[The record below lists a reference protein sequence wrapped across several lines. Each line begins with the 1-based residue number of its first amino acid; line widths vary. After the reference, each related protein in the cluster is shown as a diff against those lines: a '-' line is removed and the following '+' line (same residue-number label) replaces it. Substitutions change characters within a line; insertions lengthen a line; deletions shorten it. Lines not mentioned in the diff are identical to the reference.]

1 MARFGEKELGVK
13 ELTSIIE
20 ITKQYWR
27 DWDPNAIP
35 VSLEKYIST
44 LLPRELDAARKIEAA
59 RKDEG
64 NRLPDDSEK
73 ADTLVLLVGFSFE
86 PLLQSVCAYKPKK
99 VLLVLND
106 MYSENVDGQMVGA
119 WLTKLIRKLPAE
131 QLPVQPEEI
140 GALEINESTGEE
152 QFVTQPAQPE
162 KVFQFLIDQL
172 LRNPK
177 ADKSARIVI
186 DVTGAKKSMVTGA
199 YLFGV
204 LAANCTLSYVD
215 FDAYEPERFRAYGYS
230 CRIGKIGNPYQSF
243 QIANWRRVQER
254 YNYYAL
260 DKAAELLSEIIS
272 GLRKAKLFERK
283 VKTKDK
289 ADQKNEL
296 DKLGQL
302 QKVLEFYA
310 KWDAGDIPKA
320 YEQWISEIK
329 AIGIEAPMVI
339 QVLGPE
345 WKKLEQNASSSTAT
359 GDFAESHGAMDKWAT
374 LLGTNHWQAMLA
386 YAQDELAKIQRIFKL
401 QGDARAAFIRAAN
414 LHEYTLKAR
423 LLILANIEKGIQ
435 VTSGRI
441 NDLFRIAFFQAS
453 RAILY
458 CMNPNASDFSAS
470 FLEGKRRLKV
480 VFKPKDGLAGL
491 NINMPPD
498 WDRIFEAGEGDEEE
512 PFLLVDQFREV
523 RNSAVHSLSVIS
535 ENDAD
540 NAVKFIE
547 KDWDNLLDPWAKL
560 LTPKHLD
567 KAILDQFEK
576 AEVLGKKLR
585 GDTRFG
591 LPLWKDLLG
600 KNLCDIDFL
609 PIFDDTDKPIQEQ
622 PS

>member
-1 MARFGEKELGVK
+1 MARFGEKELGVTD
-13 ELTSIIE
+13 LTSIIE

-27 DWDPNAIP
+27 DWDPKAIP

-44 LLPRELDAARKIEAA
+44 LLPRELDAACKIEAA

-64 NRLPDDSEK
+64 KRLPDDSEK

-106 MYSENVDGQMVGA
+106 IYSENIDGQMVGD
-119 WLTKLIRKLPAE
+119 WLTKLIRKLPANLLPE
-131 QLPVQPEEI
+131 QPQEI
-140 GALEINESTGEE
+140 GAQEINESTGEE

-172 LRNPK
+172 LRNPQ
-177 ADKSARIVI
+177 ADKHGRIVI

-329 AIGIEAPMVI
+329 PLGIDAPMVI

-345 WKKLEQNASSSTAT
+345 WKKLELNAFPSSAA
-359 GDFAESHGAMDKWAT
+359 GDFAESHGAIDKWAA
-374 LLGTNHWQAMLA
+374 LLGTNHWQTMLA

-414 LHEYTLKAR
+414 LHEYALKAR
-423 LLILANIEKGIQ
+423 LLILANIGKGIQ
-435 VTSGRI
+435 VTYGRP
-441 NDLFRIAFFQAS
+441 NDLFKIAFFKAS

-458 CMNPNASDFSAS
+458 CMNPNAPDFTAS

-480 VFKPKDGLAGL
+480 IFKPKDDLASL
-491 NINMPPD
+491 NINMPPE
-498 WDRIFEAGEGDEEE
+498 WDSILEAGEGDEEE

-540 NAVKFIE
+540 NAVKFVE

-567 KAILDQFEK
+567 GAILDQFKK
-576 AEVLGKKLR
+576 AEVLGKNLR

-609 PIFDDTDKPIQEQ
+609 PIFDDTDKPLQEQ